1 MNYKPATIACRITST
16 YGADLIFQTTETTP
30 QYLSLKPNWQH
41 LQLKDVSLR
50 YGTSSSWVVHGLD
63 MKLIRGECIALV
75 GASGSGKTTLAALL
89 LGLMTPQEGQLLLDG
104 VALDPT
110 AMPTWQKQ
118 CAEVLQQPKLVRGTL
133 RANLSGWS
141 EPSGN
146 DLIWQALS
154 R

>member
-1 MNYKPATIACRITST
+1 
-16 YGADLIFQTTETTP
+16 
-30 QYLSLKPNWQH
+30 
-41 LQLKDVSLR
+41 
-50 YGTSSSWVVHGLD
+50 

-146 DLIWQALS
+146 DLIWQALEQVDLRERVEQLPLGLATQVREDGYGWS
-154 R
+154 GENNNDWRWRQRCYASQVC